1 MPLPRIAAHRGASA
15 RALENTLAAMHRA
28 VADGADGAEFD
39 VHATADG
46 ALVVHHDPD
55 LPGFGPIARCTLN
68 EVRRHRLANGEPVPT
83 LADVLAALP
92 DRTAYVELKA
102 LPPECDEQLLATL
115 DAASAPSRL
124 AVHSF
129 DHRIIA
135 RLRQRRPT
143 LATGALQASY
153 PLDPLGAA
161 RAAGAQALW
170 QHWEL
175 IDATLVRLAHHAGL
189 EVIAWTVP
197 TREAARL
204 AALGVDVLCGNDPE
218 ALRAALEAGVPH
230 QEQT

>member
-1 MPLPRIAAHRGASA
+1 MR
-15 RALENTLAAMHRA
+15 RA

-39 VHATADG
+39 VHASADG
-46 ALVVHHDPD
+46 TLVVHHDAD
-55 LPGFGPIARCTLN
+55 LPGLGPIARCTQADLATF
-68 EVRRHRLANGEPVPT
+68 RLANGEPVPT

-92 DRTAYVELKA
+92 GLAAYVELKA
-102 LPPECDEQLLATL
+102 LPPDCDERLLATL
-115 DAASAPSRL
+115 DAATAPARV

-143 LATGALQASY
+143 LSTGALQASY

-170 QHWEL
+170 QHWVL

-197 TREAARL
+197 THEAARL

-218 ALRAALEAGVPH
+218 ALRAALTAGDPH
-230 QEQT
+230 QEQS